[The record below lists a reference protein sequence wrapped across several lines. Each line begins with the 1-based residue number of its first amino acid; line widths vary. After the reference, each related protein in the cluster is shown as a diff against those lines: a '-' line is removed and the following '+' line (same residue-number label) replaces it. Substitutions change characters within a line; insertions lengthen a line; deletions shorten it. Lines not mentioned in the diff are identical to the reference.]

1 VSIVLRSILTIG
13 HSTQTRE
20 AFLGLLRKHEVT
32 AIADVRSVPFS
43 RAIPL
48 YNRNTVRDWLK
59 EAGVAYVFLGREL
72 GARPK
77 DPACYVDGRVDYRR
91 LAGTDAFRTGIRRIV
106 DGMQRH
112 VIAIMC
118 AEREPT
124 RCHRGILIA
133 RELEHIGPPVSHIL
147 GEGALESHAEMMAR
161 LVASL
166 KLDGSLLFGTPTQR
180 VEEAYVLQER
190 RIAYVVRGPVA
201 EDLVS

>member
-1 VSIVLRSILTIG
+1 MPRSILTIG

-20 AFLGLLRKHEVT
+20 GFLGLLRKHEVT

-48 YNRNTVRDWLK
+48 YNRNAVRDWLK

-72 GARPK
+72 GARPE
-77 DPACYVDGRVDYRR
+77 DPGCYVDGRVDYRR
-91 LAGTDAFRTGIRRIV
+91 LAETDVFRGGMRRIV
-106 DGMQRH
+106 DGTQRH

-124 RCHRGILIA
+124 RCHRSILIA
-133 RELEHIGPPVSHIL
+133 RELEQMGLPVSHIL
-147 GEGALESHAEMMAR
+147 GEGALESHADTMAG

-166 KLDGSLLFGTPTQR
+166 KLNGSLLFGTAAQK

-190 RIAYVVRGPVA
+190 RIAYVVRGPAA
-201 EDLVS
+201 EGLVS